1 MAVVVYMTRETP
13 PLRLE
18 QELWAQG
25 KRFIGGIDEAGRGA
39 WVGPVCAAVVILP
52 ANPEIIKPLACVRD
66 SKLLSP
72 LHREQAADCVKT
84 IALGWSIGYSSA
96 REIDEIGILPATRQ
110 AVLRSIQ
117 SLTIYPE
124 FLLMDYIHW
133 PGLKNPHLMFPK
145 GESLSLS
152 IASASVIAKTSRDAL
167 MRELDLQYPGYGFAK
182 HKGYGTRE
190 HQQAINRLG
199 LCDIHRKSFSIGQQ
213 RDSLS
218 NE

>member
-1 MAVVVYMTRETP
+1 MAVVVYMTREVP

-18 QELWAQG
+18 QNLWSQG
-25 KRFIGGIDEAGRGA
+25 IRFVGGIDEAGRGA

-52 ANPEIIKPLACVRD
+52 IDPEIIRPLSCVRD
-66 SKLLSP
+66 SKLLTP
-72 LHREQAADCVKT
+72 IRREQAAECVKAN
-84 IALGWSIGYSSA
+84 ALAWSIGYSSA
-96 REIDEIGILPATRQ
+96 YEIDEIGILPATRH
-110 AVLRSIQ
+110 AVLRAIQ
-117 SLTIYPE
+117 SLSILPE

-190 HQQAINRLG
+190 HQQAIARLG
-199 LCDIHRKSFSIGQQ
+199 LCEIHRKSYSIG
-213 RDSLS
+213 
-218 NE
+218 